1 MNTKEL
7 LNAIAEL
14 ATLVAMFAPLFL
26 MLFL

>member
-7 LNAIAEL
+7 LKAIAEL
-14 ATLVAMFAPLFL
+14 VTLVAMFAPLFL

>member
-14 ATLVAMFAPLFL
+14 VTLVAMFAPLFL